1 MSADNP
7 SDTTRESTPNAK
19 FALDSVASSA
29 CVTVVDYGVLGT
41 QIMHGPCDNRGD
53 WTRRQACE
61 PDSRI
66 AIVDPAGLRFIQETC
81 PYKAGCAS
89 GAIYKWLGIEKWRS
103 FPTQVI
109 YKIKAET
116 LARLHAYTC
125 KGYENYG
132 PISVIHVASPDLR
145 TRPDTK
151 HEEVVGALA
160 QAYANVLSQF
170 NHSGLRRLRL
180 LPISSG
186 TFSGRFQT
194 ELPALTAEA
203 IHAAYRSLP
212 LTVQATL
219 ETTSI
224 ELCIY
229 DEFEHR
235 CYVNAFEML
244 ANKMPERHADDAKTT
259 HAVTKL
265 RTPQRTRQ
273 HEVPMSPKF
282 PQQPNRPWA

>member
-1 MSADNP
+1 MS
-7 SDTTRESTPNAK
+7 
-19 FALDSVASSA
+19 
-29 CVTVVDYGVLGT
+29 VVDYGVLGT
-41 QIMHGPCDNRGD
+41 QLVHGPGVNRGD
-53 WTRRQACE
+53 WFRRQACE
-61 PDSRI
+61 PDSLI
-66 AIVDPAGLRFIQETC
+66 AIVDPAGLRFIQETS
-81 PYKAGCAS
+81 PFKAGGAS
-89 GAIYKWLGIEKWRS
+89 GAIYKWLGIQKWKS
-103 FPTQVI
+103 FPTQVK

-132 PISVIHVASPDLR
+132 PISMIHVASPDFR

-151 HEEVVGALA
+151 HEEAVGALA
-160 QAYANVLSQF
+160 QAYANVLSEF

-194 ELPALTAEA
+194 ELPALTAEV
-203 IHAAYRSLP
+203 IQAAYRSLP

-244 ANKMPERHADDAKTT
+244 ATKMSERHADDAKITD
-259 HAVTKL
+259 AVTKQADPAKDAPA
-265 RTPQRTRQ
+265 RSPNVA
-273 HEVPMSPKF
+273 EVPPAVTKPTLGLSIRRQTCSYRTGTQLQQHS
-282 PQQPNRPWA
+282 QQPSIND